1 MKNEEDNSFLAFRR
15 FLFWIFVASF
25 FIFTPVIVLHSL
37 GYKFDKK
44 HKIFVKTGAVFIKTT
59 PAKAVIYWKGER
71 LKNLS
76 PCILR
81 DILPGEYKLR
91 IEKKNFYPYSLILKI
106 KPSEV
111 KTVEVTLLPK
121 IKGFDKADVECNV
134 YKFFYT
140 RHFFREKILLFTSC
154 GLYTL
159 SPDFC
164 SIHHIGRWSLGAA
177 VLSSIVGLRE
187 NNQTIIF
194 WSHNAAWRITKTT
207 KSRSE
212 ILPELIYKTNEK
224 INDIFFALEGR
235 YIIVWDGLN
244 IIALDSRFP
253 QAKFNLY
260 QLKSVN
266 AMVFYSSGSD
276 TLYIKDKI
284 SSNHY
289 SLFETKLSRLIY
301 GREKN

>member
-1 MKNEEDNSFLAFRR
+1 MKNKEDNSFLAFRR

-25 FIFTPVIVLHSL
+25 FIFTPLILLHSL

-106 KPSEV
+106 KPSE
-111 KTVEVTLLPK
+111 
-121 IKGFDKADVECNV
+121 
-134 YKFFYT
+134 
-140 RHFFREKILLFTSC
+140 KILLFTSC

-159 SPDFC
+159 SPDFG

-276 TLYIKDKI
+276 TLYIKDKT